1 MPVKILLVMPDAR
14 IHRLR
19 LGPLTM
25 SLREAPLTLTSL
37 AALVPEELHAEIT
50 IADESVDRIPFERHF
65 DLVGISC
72 LTGTALR
79 AYAIA
84 DRFRKQGAKV
94 VLGGVHVTLLPKEA
108 ERHAD
113 ILVTGF
119 AESAWPELLRDFAAG
134 RLKPRYHG
142 GAVDLCGLPHPCRQL
157 QKRFGYAMANT
168 VFATRGC
175 RAACDFCSVP
185 AAGFGWQTRPVGE
198 VIDEIRSLG
207 ATRFAFNDVNLI
219 DDREYALDLLDALTP
234 LRKRWGGLATTRV
247 ADDPEL
253 LELMERSGCQFLLI
267 GFESISNRTLHAMG
281 KAFNDA
287 GRYRR
292 VVDTLHAHRIAVQGC
307 FVFGFDGDGPE
318 VFDETVEV
326 VCDLSIDI
334 PRYAVYTPY
343 PGTQAFER
351 LARQG
356 RLLHRHWTHY
366 DTQHV
371 VFQPARMTPEELGL
385 GLIRAYEKTFSSAA
399 VLRRVA
405 RSPHPAISTV
415 GNLAYRLY
423 VRRLK
428 REGGR
433 VLRPPHGKV
442 RVDFQ
447 SDSPATT
454 AEVPV

>member
-1 MPVKILLVMPDAR
+1 MKILLVMPDAR

-50 IADESVDRIPFERHF
+50 IVDESVERIPFDRHF

-72 LTGTALR
+72 LTGTALG

-84 DRFRKQGAKV
+84 DRFRKQGAMV
-94 VLGGVHVTLLPKEA
+94 VLGGVHVTLLPQEA
-108 ERHAD
+108 EQHAD

-119 AESAWPELLRDFAAG
+119 AERVWPQLLQDLVGG
-134 RLKPRYHG
+134 RVKPRYHG
-142 GAVDLCGLPHPCRQL
+142 SAVDLCGLPHPRREL

-198 VIDEIRSLG
+198 VIDEIRALRAS
-207 ATRFAFNDVNLI
+207 RFAFNDVNLV
-219 DDREYALDLLDALTP
+219 DDREYALELLEALVP

-247 ADDPEL
+247 ADDPQL
-253 LELMERSGCQFLLI
+253 LELIQRSGCQFLLI

-318 VFDETVEV
+318 VFDETVEA

-343 PGTQAFER
+343 PGTEASER
-351 LARQG
+351 LALQD

-371 VFQPARMTPEELGL
+371 VFQPAQMTPEQLGL

-399 VLRRVA
+399 MLRRVA
-405 RSPHPAISTV
+405 RSPHPAITAV
-415 GNLAYRLY
+415 GNLAYGLY

-428 REGGR
+428 REGAR
-433 VLRPPHGKV
+433 VMRTPDGEV
-442 RVDFQ
+442 SVDFHC
-447 SDSPATT
+447 DSLATT
-454 AEVPV
+454 AEEPV